1 MFSLFSFARCVFWS
15 VGHTMAEYWGN
26 WSPGSAKM
34 GAISGRGDI
43 DARLDLQRWR
53 LLSMW
58 HHASILMVCQILVPT
73 APIKRKAPIKSGIAS
88 KQQLFQRFF
97 YNARSAA
104 KMTESGHPRILQ
116 ETDPD
121 PKQSQVSA
129 PFSGNESRI
138 HEFPFLF
145 PWINSPIRIW
155 YLRTIQY
162 RFYYHVNVIVPL
174 HRVYRAMD
182 RRFFLSASLLI
193 RPSINRKNAKLRV
206 CKGQFLHSN
215 L

>member
-1 MFSLFSFARCVFWS
+1 MHPTQKVNWFDVDVNWFYDKFTITYPAVATNWNVKLSVVSFNSKRHYPLMFSLFSFARCVFWS

-97 YNARSAA
+97 TTRGARRRWQNRVIRVFCR
-104 KMTESGHPRILQ
+104 KRILTRSKAKCQ
-116 ETDPD
+116 P
-121 PKQSQVSA
+121 
-129 PFSGNESRI
+129 PFPEMKA
-138 HEFPFLF
+138 EFTNSLF
-145 PWINSPIRIW
+145 YFPE
-155 YLRTIQY
+155 
-162 RFYYHVNVIVPL
+162 
-174 HRVYRAMD
+174 
-182 RRFFLSASLLI
+182 
-193 RPSINRKNAKLRV
+193 
-206 CKGQFLHSN
+206 
-215 L
+215 